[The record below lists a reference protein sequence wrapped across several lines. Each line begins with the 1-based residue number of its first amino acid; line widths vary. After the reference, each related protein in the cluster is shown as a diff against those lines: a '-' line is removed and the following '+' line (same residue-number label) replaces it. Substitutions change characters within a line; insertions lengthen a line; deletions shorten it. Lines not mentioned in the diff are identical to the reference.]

1 MNLNVRDSAIPTAM
15 LFGVGLG
22 KLEQQLHPLT
32 TVFES
37 RFSAT
42 ISERWFSDDT
52 HLLKPSCLRR
62 LVLS

>member
-15 LFGVGLG
+15 LFGVGLR
-22 KLEQQLHPLT
+22 KWEQQLHPLT
-32 TVFES
+32 TVFGGP
-37 RFSAT
+37 FSAT
-42 ISERWFSDDT
+42 FSERWFNNGA